1 MGFADEIR
9 PPHPDE
15 RWPMAP
21 ARNWLSVE
29 ALVLVLTTLAFV
41 SGAHVFRGAPVQFE
55 PLDKPV
61 VRGVVERII
70 AIESNGDPD
79 AKNKRSSAT
88 GAGQLLDDTW
98 LEAVRRHRRDLI
110 QGRSNQEILKLRR
123 DTELTREIVAR
134 LIEQYAA
141 ILSKRGLPVTPGTL
155 YLSYF
160 AGPAGAVAL
169 LSSAEDADA
178 ASRMALADV
187 TGRTTREKLVSA
199 NPFLKVLTV
208 ADLKMWADHRMRGY
222 SHPGGDRTEAEPPA
236 AHDGPRRLRR

>member
-1 MGFADEIR
+1 MAQTNPSNLTPTSRQMGFADEIR

-88 GAGQLLDDTW
+88 GAGQFLDDTW

-141 ILSKRGLPVTPGTL
+141 ILSKRAC
-155 YLSYF
+155 LSRR
-160 AGPAGAVAL
+160 AL
-169 LSSAEDADA
+169 CI
-178 ASRMALADV
+178 
-187 TGRTTREKLVSA
+187 
-199 NPFLKVLTV
+199 
-208 ADLKMWADHRMRGY
+208 
-222 SHPGGDRTEAEPPA
+222 
-236 AHDGPRRLRR
+236 